1 MLSWYLWASYVYGL
15 AHKRSYFS
23 QTFRQFP
30 NYPCISRRLIKW
42 GLVNWDDTI
51 NLQNYNNSA
60 ECIIRRVRKVSDLTD
75 KKLFDS

>member
-1 MLSWYLWASYVYGL
+1 MVSMSVICLWFS
-15 AHKRSYFS
+15 S
-23 QTFRQFP
+23 QTLIFLTNIP
-30 NYPCISRRLIKW
+30 SISKLPLYISGRLIKW